1 MSEPYELKRA
11 KIDTL
16 FTGFTNAGYK
26 STNRIGQSEL
36 IQFLN
41 KRTKL
46 GRFNNILTGKLF
58 QFLQLDYMSTM
69 FVEDFINGF
78 LQFEDDIRRNAEI
91 FHIKLNNEQEKY
103 NRLSKEYKMYKLEK
117 LNEEGLCENAKV
129 YGEITDI
136 DIKKY

>member
-16 FTGFTNAGYK
+16 FTGFTNSGYK

-46 GRFNNILTGKLF
+46 GRFNNILTEKLF
-58 QFLQLDYMSTM
+58 QFLQLDHMSTM
-69 FVEDFINGF
+69 FVLSSLLKFI
-78 LQFEDDIRRNAEI
+78 
-91 FHIKLNNEQEKY
+91 
-103 NRLSKEYKMYKLEK
+103 
-117 LNEEGLCENAKV
+117 
-129 YGEITDI
+129 
-136 DIKKY
+136 